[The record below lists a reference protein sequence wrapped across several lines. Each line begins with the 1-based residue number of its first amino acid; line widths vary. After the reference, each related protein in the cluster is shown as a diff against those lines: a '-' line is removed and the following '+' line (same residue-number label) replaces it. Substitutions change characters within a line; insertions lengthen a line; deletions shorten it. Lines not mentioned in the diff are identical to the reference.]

1 MGNPYKQ
8 TVARPV
14 SFSLKPKHLKK
25 IDERRGVASRSQYI
39 QHIIEQDGDHF
50 TVSEAKTKQLIAALM
65 QRDDLPPQ
73 ISIALLKSAFEVME

>member
-14 SFSLKPKHLKK
+14 SFSLKPKHMKK
-25 IDERRGVASRSQYI
+25 IDEMRGVASRSQYI
-39 QHIIEQDGDHF
+39 QHIIEEDGEHF
-50 TVSEAKTKQLIAALM
+50 TVRESTTKQLIAALM
-65 QRDDLPPQ
+65 QRQDLPPQ